1 MRKSDIVEWIY
12 ENEDLKTMKKKD
24 IKNVVG
30 KIFDKIIY
38 ELENGKDGDKIQIS
52 GFGTFRIKK
61 RKPKIGR
68 NPKTKEE
75 KIIPERLAISFKP
88 SKKLIQYIN
97 SNGKK

>member
-24 IKNVVG
+24 IKNVVN
-30 KIFDKIIY
+30 KIFEKIIY
-38 ELENGKDGDKIQIS
+38 ELENGKDGHKIQIS
-52 GFGTFRIKK
+52 GFGTFRVKR

-97 SNGKK
+97 EED